1 VNSNSLDER
10 AGRMLVT
17 VSKDLLKE
25 EEDGDDDEY
34 DEGDDY
40 GRGGY
45 GLYDDEREDLLV
57 RLSF

>member
-1 VNSNSLDER
+1 
-10 AGRMLVT
+10 MLVT